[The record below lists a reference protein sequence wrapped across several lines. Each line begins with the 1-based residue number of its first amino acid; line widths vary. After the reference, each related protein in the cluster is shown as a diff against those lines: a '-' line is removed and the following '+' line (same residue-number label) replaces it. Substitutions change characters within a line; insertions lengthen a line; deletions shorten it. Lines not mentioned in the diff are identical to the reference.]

1 LSMPFMRRAS
11 DTRCRASYDGD
22 KQGTQQYDLQNMH
35 IKRGTI
41 VDQTRRVTMRAL
53 VLAGIGNTLRA
64 PAEAVSGLASGSEE
78 EGPTL
83 RQRVE
88 GGAISPTTYS
98 LESPDV
104 YYPSW
109 FNGVWATESTT
120 LSVEAPAGIPL
131 FGGNRS
137 HDIALDDVGQTIR
150 YDTRF
155 RLEPAPSPPPP
166 PPPYST
172 VADMAVVAD
181 REYNIGSIVKATM
194 GEQAILNVPVGQDN
208 PNRLVFVLSPAGAN
222 GTIFRAELRVTSR
235 RTETPF
241 PSTVAGREAGFDV
254 FEGARQVVTVERS
267 AANAGG
273 GGETG
278 AMPKPQSKKGPPPLI
293 KDIETTTLFTKIGD
307 GKIEALQ
314 RTATFLVPSTNADP
328 MKAAAIQRMGGRAVD
343 VRTYRVVYTLK
354 RRIGGQPQPKSNT
367 NARDSA

>member
-1 LSMPFMRRAS
+1 MPRITFHVRQNPSGNDATSSASSSNVNPALGGRAAWHRNGRGSSLSSPMDPTAS
-11 DTRCRASYDGD
+11 PARSISSLTS
-22 KQGTQQYDLQNMH
+22 
-35 IKRGTI
+35 
-41 VDQTRRVTMRAL
+41 
-53 VLAGIGNTLRA
+53 VLEGLSSLP
-64 PAEAVSGLASGSEE
+64 PAEME
-78 EGPTL
+78 TFH
-83 RQRVE
+83 
-88 GGAISPTTYS
+88 
-98 LESPDV
+98 
-104 YYPSW
+104 PS
-109 FNGVWATESTT
+109 
-120 LSVEAPAGIPL
+120 
-131 FGGNRS
+131 
-137 HDIALDDVGQTIR
+137 
-150 YDTRF
+150 
-155 RLEPAPSPPPP
+155 PAPSPP

-343 VRTYRVVYTLK
+343 VRTYRVIYTLK